1 MCSLNDT
8 CDVKRGRIAEGIA
21 VRACDAAAACCHAR
35 CAGGR
40 AESHVGPGVGGGP
53 HGKHFVRF
61 LAAASVADKVA
72 QGVDP
77 VGGEVESTHAW
88 HVSHDTHARASHV
101 TPYLC

>member
-1 MCSLNDT
+1 M
-8 CDVKRGRIAEGIA
+8 
-21 VRACDAAAACCHAR
+21 RATLPLHAACHAR

-53 HGKHFVRF
+53 HGKHFVCF

-77 VGGEVESTHAW
+77 VGGEVESTHA
-88 HVSHDTHARASHV
+88 
-101 TPYLC
+101 